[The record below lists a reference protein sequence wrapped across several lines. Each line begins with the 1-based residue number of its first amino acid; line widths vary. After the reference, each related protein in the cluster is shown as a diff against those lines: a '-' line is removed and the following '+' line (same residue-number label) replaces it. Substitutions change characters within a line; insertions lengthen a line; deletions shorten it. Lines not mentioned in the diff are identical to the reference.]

1 MAEDNTAPVEGG
13 NGTSTDDKTAALTAA
28 RELLIAEG
36 HQVLDSSA
44 FHGIKTEAAAKAE
57 AKYAE
62 AQAKLEATQ
71 AENADL
77 AKYKS
82 SIENKDKSDNELHN
96 ERQRAWQTSD
106 KEKDAAK
113 IALEKQLTESKD
125 ALARERV
132 QNKIR
137 SLMPDSVNPEL
148 SLMWAERYVGKF
160 LSTDES
166 GQLVWTDPTGVPHLG
181 PAAEKN
187 FTDWWKLDAQ
197 KSQRS
202 GNVPGPA
209 TSGAPSAPTP
219 QNQTAY
225 ARNPALSQID
235 NYAAA
240 EEWAKQQGP
249 K

>member
-62 AQAKLEATQ
+62 AQ
-71 AENADL
+71 
-77 AKYKS
+77 
-82 SIENKDKSDNELHN
+82 
-96 ERQRAWQTSD
+96 
-106 KEKDAAK
+106 
-113 IALEKQLTESKD
+113 ALEKQLTESKD